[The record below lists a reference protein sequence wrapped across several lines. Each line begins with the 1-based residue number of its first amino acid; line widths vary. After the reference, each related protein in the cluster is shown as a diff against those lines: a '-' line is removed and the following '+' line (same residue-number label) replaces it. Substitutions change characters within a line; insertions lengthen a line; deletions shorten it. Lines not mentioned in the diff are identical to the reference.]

1 MVERN
6 MSSAVMRGTVA
17 LPGSKNTSRAKG
29 LRRKLGEPASD
40 RWQDYPPVCI
50 GKARSYSR

>member
-40 RWQDYPPVCI
+40 RWQDYAPVCI